1 MTCKLVQQ
9 RKDLALQAFRDF
21 PNASVIKIN
30 FAEVVL
36 YIFAKLLKTLLC
48 CSSESQQEVYPVLS
62 C

>member
-1 MTCKLVQQ
+1 MTCRLVQQ
-9 RKDLALQAFRDF
+9 RKDLALQAFIDF

-36 YIFAKLLKTLLC
+36 YISAKFLKTLLC
-48 CSSESQQEVYPVLS
+48 YSSESQQEVYLVLL

>member
-36 YIFAKLLKTLLC
+36 YISAKFTA
-48 CSSESQQEVYPVLS
+48 VL
-62 C
+62 